1 MSTHRMV
8 RPPPLHLR
16 FDNRY
21 SHPALR
27 RTEPRCP
34 TLTCTP
40 TFSRIYTF
48 SWRAPVILVSSLNV
62 LRYLNSYVFIPNP
75 QASMHAVDRISFIL
89 HLLVPAFN
97 DFHVDKHLG
106 FSELAIL
113 SYVTTII
120 YITLCTVELF
130 GSVVNLLPRRLHL
143 IETYT
148 RLVDISAILV
158 AVAGLTYSG
167 TYLVYKD
174 ELISEC
180 VHSSIHDEG
189 LLRSTFRLNP
199 WPTSNDS
206 GAVDCTSAYSAD
218 TLTHLLALPISFLL
232 PMILQLIVA
241 HTYYRQSTDPLHK
254 SNLCHQYQHPNS
266 HTATHP
272 PRLPSSSSSNAT
284 QVGWLHFP
292 SQSPFARLRAMLP
305 WHRRTFFGYQR
316 LSTEPHTQRQH
327 DHISLH
333 KLQSVPS
340 LHPIKEAPEV
350 PSPVSP
356 EAGLTPGPPSFG
368 GGHGYNL
375 HNGHLSAFTIGSLD
389 TGMEDDAF

>member
-1 MSTHRMV
+1 MSIHRMV

-21 SHPALR
+21 SHPGVR

-34 TLTCTP
+34 TLSCTP
-40 TFSRIYTF
+40 LFSRIYTL
-48 SWRAPVILVSSLNV
+48 SWRAPVILVSALNV
-62 LRYLNSYVFIPNP
+62 LRYLNSY
-75 QASMHAVDRISFIL
+75 IS
-89 HLLVPAFN
+89 AFN
-97 DFHVDKHLG
+97 DFHVDKHLD

-113 SYVTTII
+113 SYVTAII

-130 GSVVNLLPRRLHL
+130 GSVVNVLPRRLHL

-148 RLVDISAILV
+148 RLVDVSAVLV

-174 ELISEC
+174 ELVSEC
-180 VHSSIHDEG
+180 IHLNIHDEG
-189 LLRSTFRLNP
+189 LIRSTFRLNP
-199 WPTSNDS
+199 WPTSTANNN
-206 GAVDCTSAYSAD
+206 GAADCTSAYSAD
-218 TLTHLLALPISFLL
+218 ILPHLLAFPISYLL
-232 PMILQLIVA
+232 PTLLQLIIA
-241 HTYYRQSTDPLHK
+241 HTYYRQSTDPRHN

-272 PRLPSSSSSNAT
+272 QRPSQPPSSSSSSSSASHAPT
-284 QVGWLHFP
+284 RAGWLHFP
-292 SQSPFARLRAMLP
+292 RQSPFARLRALLP
-305 WHRRTFFGYQR
+305 WRTSPAYQR
-316 LSTEPHTQRQH
+316 LPSTEPHTNTKRPRDR
-327 DHISLH
+327 DHTSLH
-333 KLQSVPS
+333 KLQSVPA
-340 LHPIKEAPEV
+340 LHPIKEAPEA

-356 EAGLTPGPPSFG
+356 VSPGAGLTPGPPSYGG

-389 TGMEDDAF
+389 TGMEGDSVF